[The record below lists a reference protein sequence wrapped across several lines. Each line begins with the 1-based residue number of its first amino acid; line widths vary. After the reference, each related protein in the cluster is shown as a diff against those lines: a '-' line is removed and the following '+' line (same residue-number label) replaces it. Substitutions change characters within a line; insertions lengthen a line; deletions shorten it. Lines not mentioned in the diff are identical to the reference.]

1 MDLSPKPQNEEE
13 ATTAQSPLLI
23 ALKSSATAPKTV
35 KHYTENTKYVG
46 FSAAHAKINSAAK
59 RALTDVNE
67 DADDSVDELE
77 AAGAQGMQ
85 QELLFAKTGVKRE
98 RDTARAGV
106 EQESKTAQQAV
117 NMEREFI
124 KKAIDD
130 VEDEAEEVA
139 DEEIAG
145 MMKNLS
151 KWRDEAEALSKK
163 YKGVLSSVSATGVQ
177 QEKAAIAVAVAAVKE
192 AAVELNSHKSGAA
205 LLEVSGRND
214 DDEPVQSAMAA
225 GVKSAAAAADAAV
238 SQERAVA
245 TSELKKEKLAG
256 EAAVRSELQTERK
269 LMADIVSATRDAVY
283 KINKAGAQNHD
294 RLVAM
299 KISA

>member
-1 MDLSPKPQNEEE
+1 MTSQNEEE

-23 ALKSSATAPKTV
+23 ALKSSATAPKTE
-35 KHYTENTKYVG
+35 KHYTESTKYVG

-77 AAGAQGMQ
+77 AAGAKGMQ

-98 RDTARAGV
+98 RAAARAAV
-106 EQESKTAQQAV
+106 QKESETAQQAV
-117 NMEREFI
+117 TMERAFI

-130 VEDEAEEVA
+130 VEDEADEVA

-163 YKGVLSSVSATGVQ
+163 YKGVLKSVAATGVQ

-192 AAVELNSHKSGAA
+192 AAAELKSQQSGAK

-214 DDEPVQSAMAA
+214 DDEPVQSAMAD
-225 GVKSAAAAADAAV
+225 GVKQAAAAADKAV
-238 SQERAVA
+238 SEERAVA
-245 TSELKKEKLAG
+245 TAALKKEKLAG

-294 RLVAM
+294 HLVAM